1 MPEGAISLDL
11 ENDIAFNNYLE
22 ANVRKWYEFVYR
34 VRGRSVPNG
43 QMRLVIGCDK
53 TTSWGIATVSG
64 VSQQKTS
71 KLKFRA
77 LDVVNSSTTT
87 HTWECSGIAEARV
100 GPDRQENEALRNRE
114 NDGHPLDD
122 KPRNQTLFIR
132 TMTATLSDDDW
143 AELNG
148 NLGKT
153 TVKDP
158 NPSSGASFDPS
169 LGSRPSGSDSK
180 SSTRPHRTPNPQGQG
195 SQQGTKSYTVGRKSG
210 IIISTIPHSSA
221 VSILSHDIE
230 RTRK

>member
-43 QMRLVIGCDK
+43 QMRLVTGCDK

-71 KLKFRA
+71 NLKFQA

-87 HTWECSGIAEARV
+87 HTWECSGMAEARV
-100 GPDRQENEALRNRE
+100 GPDRQGNEALRNRE

-132 TMTATLSDDDW
+132 TMNATLSDDDW

-169 LGSRPSGSDSK
+169 LGSRPSGSDPK
-180 SSTRPHRTPNPQGQG
+180 SSNQLDKTPNPQGQG
-195 SQQGTKSYTVGRKSG
+195 SQQGSPGTKSYTESG
-210 IIISTIPHSSA
+210 IIISTIPDSSA
-221 VSILSHDIE
+221 VSILSPDI
-230 RTRK
+230 RK